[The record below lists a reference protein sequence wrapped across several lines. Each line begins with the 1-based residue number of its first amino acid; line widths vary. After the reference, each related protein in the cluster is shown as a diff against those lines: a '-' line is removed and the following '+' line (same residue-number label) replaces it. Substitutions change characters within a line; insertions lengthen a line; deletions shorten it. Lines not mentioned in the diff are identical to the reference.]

1 MNGVSGLKQMLA
13 CDVGTLNAVLP
24 AVPTGA
30 VAMGFSFD
38 RSLEIKDH
46 KTAKAYPNIQ
56 LRNMK
61 KFSAQGES
69 TQPTLFMLKK
79 SFDFLN
85 GNADLQ
91 AVTPKQNASANS
103 EDVAAFVGNY
113 LMGLMFEL
121 TIAHDKR
128 TMKWMWERAMEY
140 ENYQTFIDT
149 FDSTA
154 IVTVAG
160 VTDTDIEGKN
170 YSYRRSPKFLAIEA
184 PSGVSIAL
192 NNYDRIERKITI
204 KSKEL
209 LKNEYEQSIVDK
221 FTIEIEIVGTGMQ
234 VADLVTL
241 AAKAETPSV
250 LIKEGNAGSYFDQ
263 LVIPAYKLGITDEHK
278 IGDDVRE
285 SRIKLA
291 GDISLFDKT
300 FTYGTGNGGA
310 ADDTTGVTGGTLT
323 IS

>member
-1 MNGVSGLKQMLA
+1 MDGIVGLQQILA
-13 CDVGTLNAVLP
+13 CDVGTLNTTPV
-24 AVPTGA
+24 GA
-30 VAMGFSFD
+30 VAMGFSKGRELNITDFRTD
-38 RSLEIKDH
+38 
-46 KTAKAYPNIQ
+46 KAWPNIQ

-61 KFSAQGES
+61 NFAGQGES
-69 TQPTLFMLKK
+69 SQPTMLMLKK
-79 SFDFLN
+79 AFDLLN
-85 GNADLQ
+85 GGADLQ
-91 AVTPKQNASANS
+91 VVTPKQNANANS
-103 EDVAAFVGNY
+103 EDVAAFIGNY

-149 FDSTA
+149 FDSAT
-154 IVTVAG
+154 IVSVTG

-170 YSYRRSPKFLAIEA
+170 YSYRRSPKLIAIEA
-184 PSGVSIAL
+184 PSGTSIAL
-192 NNYDRIERKITI
+192 NNYNRVERKITI

-209 LKNEYEQSIVDK
+209 LKNEYNQSVVNF
-221 FTIEIEIVGTGMQ
+221 FTMIIEIVGTGMQ

-263 LVIPAYKLGITDEHK
+263 IVIPAYKLGIGDEFK
-278 IGDDVRE
+278 IGDDKRE
-285 SRIKLA
+285 SRIKLE
-291 GDISLFDKT
+291 GDISIFNKA

-310 ADDTTGVTGGTLT
+310 VDDTTGVTGGTLT